1 LVEILSSTEV
11 LARIGMRDAIA
22 AVERTLIAFA
32 NGEVGPPGTLGVA
45 AESGSFHVKACASAG
60 GLFVAKVN
68 SNFPEN
74 GARHALPT
82 IQGVVAV
89 FDAENGRLRAL
100 LDSPSITGLR
110 TAATTAVVI
119 RRLAAKEA
127 RVATVIGC
135 GELGRFHLQA
145 LAECGFDRIHL
156 HDIDAARA
164 CEVGAWATKSLGLEC
179 VPASDLRTATLASQ
193 VVVTCTSS
201 RVPILGSG
209 DVRPG
214 TLVAAVG
221 ADSERKSEIAASL
234 LGEARIVA
242 DLRSQCLKIGDLRN
256 AVPNEA
262 FVCGE
267 LADVVAGRVARTSAD
282 EIVVFDSTGLAVQDL
297 ALCSLLV
304 H

>member
-1 LVEILSSTEV
+1 M
-11 LARIGMRDAIA
+11 GDAIE
-22 AVERTLIAFA
+22 AVERTLIDFG
-32 NGEVGPPGTLGVA
+32 NGQVGPPGTLGIAV
-45 AESGSFHVKACASAG
+45 EGGSFHVKACASAG

-68 SNFPEN
+68 SNFPQN

-119 RRLAAKEA
+119 RRLAAKGA

-135 GELGRFHLQA
+135 GELGRYHLQA
-145 LAECGFDRIHL
+145 LAECGFARIHL
-156 HDIDAARA
+156 HDLDADRARELA
-164 CEVGAWATKSLGLEC
+164 AWASTSLGLDC
-179 VPASDLRTATLASQ
+179 AAAGDLRMATLASQ

-267 LADVVAGRVARTSAD
+267 LADVVAGRIARTSAD